1 MLQIILQLV
10 FELYTMN
17 PMFKFGLR
25 SKPTQFTRGKTEDT
39 LCDLTQ
45 RYLLNCL
52 NHDEHLIDIVVTNK
66 SLAETD
72 QWKTRTTIKFQNEP
86 DERFANIQIDI
97 LSSKKTSDFRNI
109 NDYITNILTCTN
121 KADLPNILIVC
132 YHSKRVCED
141 LIQLIRAF
149 SGETFVRITSPF
161 KFHINFDEPDAN
173 LGVTTKFLKKVKP
186 YIETG
191 RINGILFI
199 TATPV
204 AEFWKM
210 LATHGITTLLN
221 LNSEYMD
228 NFDNELE
235 EYRSFKD
242 HDIVLLDNDTTNP
255 LDYIH
260 EVFER
265 GLIDENTRQILF
277 APAHITREPGCGT
290 QLVGSHREVT
300 DYFLQKGYCVLL
312 MNGTFKGF
320 QYPDGSA
327 ITLDEFKQQNR
338 IEGELRDSLRIW
350 NMLHPN
356 MNLAITGY
364 WVIERGIT
372 FNTNGFGFTS
382 LILSNYH
389 LKALNRLIQIAGRA
403 TGGKRYVKIMKIVCT
418 REVRNAVFEFNENLE
433 AICRMNPGEFNQT
446 DFVSCDKT
454 IPVKVIFNDE
464 EQLQLILAICDKK
477 RPRYKQQIHQLL
489 CEGIDAGTIQTIDKN
504 NVKKFNIHVKNLKDV
519 RMYKLGDSIESRR
532 YKQFNEAHVMC
543 NTVAQSGDEN
553 QYNIDL
559 VRDTYIT
566 DGYVNEPNV
575 AWITF
580 KWPL

>member
-1 MLQIILQLV
+1 
-10 FELYTMN
+10 MN

-72 QWKTRTTIKFQNEP
+72 QWKTRTTIKFQNQP

-97 LSSKKTSDFRNI
+97 LSSKNTSDFHNI
-109 NDYITNILTCTN
+109 NDYITNIMTCTN

-141 LIQLIRAF
+141 LIRLIRAF
-149 SGETFVRITSPF
+149 SGETFVRITSHF

-173 LGVTTKFLKKVKP
+173 LGVTTKFLKRVKP
-186 YIETG
+186 YIESG
-191 RINGILFI
+191 HINGILFI

-221 LNSEYMD
+221 LNSDYMD

-255 LDYIH
+255 LSYIE
-260 EVFER
+260 EVFNHK
-265 GLIDENTRQILF
+265 LIDENTRQILF
-277 APAHITREPGCGT
+277 APAHITREPTDGKL
-290 QLVGSHREVT
+290 LVGSHSEVT
-300 DYFLQKGYCVLL
+300 EYFLQKGYCVLL

-320 QYPDGSA
+320 QFPDGSTV
-327 ITLDEFKQQNR
+327 TLDEFKQQNN
-338 IEGELRDSLRIW
+338 IVGELRDSLRRW
-350 NMLHPN
+350 NMLYPN

-372 FNTNGFGFTS
+372 FNTDGFGFTS
-382 LILSNYH
+382 IILSNYH
-389 LKALNRLIQIAGRA
+389 LNSLNRLIQIAGRA
-403 TGGKRYVKIMKIVCT
+403 SGGKKYVNTMKIVCT
-418 REVRNAVFEFNENLE
+418 RDVKNAVIEFNENLE

-446 DFVSCDKT
+446 DFVTSANT
-454 IPVKVIFNDE
+454 IPVKVIFHDE
-464 EQLQLILAICDKK
+464 EYLQLILAIRDRAK
-477 RPRYKQQIHQLL
+477 PRYKQQLHQLFCDGL
-489 CEGIDAGTIQTIDKN
+489 DTGKLQLIDKN
-504 NVKKFNIHVKNLKDV
+504 NVKKLNIHMRDLKGV
-519 RMYKLGDSIESRR
+519 RMYKNGDSIESRR
-532 YKQFNEAHVMC
+532 YKQFNDAHVMC
-543 NTVAQSGDEN
+543 STIAQSGDEN
-553 QYNIDL
+553 EYNIDL

-566 DGYVNEPNV
+566 DDYINEPNV

-580 KWPL
+580 KWPI

>member
-1 MLQIILQLV
+1 MLESILHIVL
-10 FELYTMN
+10 ELYTMN
-17 PMFKFGLR
+17 PMFRFGLR

-72 QWKTRTTIKFQNEP
+72 QWKTRTTFKFQNQP

-97 LSSKKTSDFRNI
+97 LSSKNTSDFRSI
-109 NDYITNILTCTN
+109 DHYITNIMTCTN

-141 LIQLIRAF
+141 LIRLISVF
-149 SGETFVRITSPF
+149 SGKTFIGITSHF

-191 RINGILFI
+191 HINGILFI

-204 AEFWKM
+204 ADFWKM

-221 LNSEYMD
+221 LNREYMD

-235 EYRSFKD
+235 EYRSFND
-242 HDIVLLDNDTTNP
+242 HDVVLLDNDTTNP
-255 LDYIH
+255 LDYIKD
-260 EVFER
+260 VFER
-265 GLIDENTRQILF
+265 KLIDENIRQILF
-277 APAHITREPGCGT
+277 APAHITREPTDGR
-290 QLVGSHREVT
+290 QLVGSHIEVT
-300 DYFLQKGYCVLL
+300 EYFLQRGYCVLL

-320 QYPDGSA
+320 QFPDGSTV
-327 ITLDEFKQQNR
+327 TLDEFKQQNN
-338 IEGELRDSLRIW
+338 IVGELRDSLRKW
-350 NMLHPN
+350 NTLYTH

-389 LKALNRLIQIAGRA
+389 LKSLNRLIQIAGRA
-403 TGGKRYVKIMKIVCT
+403 TGGKRYVNVMKIICT
-418 REVRNAVFEFNENLE
+418 REVRNAVIEFNENLE
-433 AICRMNPGEFNQT
+433 VICRMNPREFNQT
-446 DFVSCDKT
+446 DFISSANT
-454 IPVKVIFNDE
+454 IPVKVVFHDE
-464 EQLQLILAICDKK
+464 EQLRLVLAIRDRAKA
-477 RPRYKQQIHQLL
+477 RYKQQLHQLL
-489 CEGIDAGTIQTIDKN
+489 CDGIDAGTIQTIDNN
-504 NVKKFNIHVKNLKDV
+504 NVKKFNVHLRELKDV

-532 YKQFNEAHVMC
+532 YKQFNQSHITC
-543 NTVAQSGDEN
+543 STVAQSGDEN

-580 KWPL
+580 KWPV